1 MPAFHSLLPVAL
13 VAASLAVGCDEA
25 PPSYP
30 HPLVLMQATSNPEG
44 DGQQAGAAFAQG
56 TLREQM
62 QLYFG
67 ARHPDDQ

>member
-1 MPAFHSLLPVAL
+1 MRACHSLLPLAL

-25 PPSYP
+25 PPSHP

-44 DGQQAGAAFAQG
+44 DGQQAGAAFTQG
-56 TLREQM
+56 ALREQM

-67 ARHPDDQ
+67 TRHPEDR